1 MKTFP
6 PAISCLD
13 PSIPVLHFNNPLTQS
28 DSISLQKAMSESDIQ
43 KGTVKW
49 FKQEKG
55 FGMLTPP
62 NDDFEEELFFLL
74 ELDEVRSPDTFFSGH
89 AHRSGNRANKM
100 DAILARP
107 GVA

>member
-1 MKTFP
+1 
-6 PAISCLD
+6 
-13 PSIPVLHFNNPLTQS
+13 
-28 DSISLQKAMSESDIQ
+28 
-43 KGTVKW
+43 
-49 FKQEKG
+49 
-55 FGMLTPP
+55 MLTPP

>member
-1 MKTFP
+1 
-6 PAISCLD
+6 
-13 PSIPVLHFNNPLTQS
+13 
-28 DSISLQKAMSESDIQ
+28 
-43 KGTVKW
+43 VKW

-62 NDDFEEELFFLL
+62 NDDVAEELFFLL

-89 AHRSGNRANKM
+89 THRSGNWANKM
-100 DAILARP
+100 GAILARP